1 MLSVQIDHLRGSAVG
16 KTDRMWFQMLSKYV
30 LRRDDD
36 FRRIYQR
43 GRSTG
48 GKFVVVFSLKNGFNY
63 NRIAYLASKKVGNSV
78 RRNRAR
84 RLMRESMRQIG
95 PVTQGYD
102 IILIARN
109 TINDRKCADVKKSI
123 ETALRKLK
131 IKTGDKK

>member
-1 MLSVQIDHLRGSAVG
+1 MQGHVVFHSR
-16 KTDRMWFQMLSKYV
+16 KDRQDVVSMLSKYV
-30 LRRDDD
+30 LRRDED
-36 FRRIYQR
+36 FKRIYKQ

-48 GKFVVVFSLKNGFNY
+48 GKYVVVFCRRNGLDY
-63 NRIAYLASKKVGNSV
+63 NRLACLASKKVGNSV

-95 PVTQGYD
+95 PIEQGYD

-123 ETALRKLK
+123 EAALRKLK
-131 IKTGDKK
+131 IK

>member
-1 MLSVQIDHLRGSAVG
+1 
-16 KTDRMWFQMLSKYV
+16 MLSKYV

-36 FRRIYQR
+36 FKRIYKQ
-43 GRSTG
+43 GKSTG
-48 GKFVVVFSLKNGFNY
+48 GRYVVVFCRKNGLDY
-63 NRIAYLASKKVGNSV
+63 NRLAYLASKKVGNSV
-78 RRNRAR
+78 QRNRAR

-95 PVTQGYD
+95 PLEQGFD

-131 IKTGDKK
+131 IKKVIKK

>member
-1 MLSVQIDHLRGSAVG
+1 MLSVQDNCLRGSTVK

-36 FRRIYQR
+36 FKRIYQR

-48 GKFVVVFSLKNGFNY
+48 GRYVVVFCLRNGLNY

-95 PVTQGYD
+95 PVAQGYD

>member
-1 MLSVQIDHLRGSAVG
+1 MLSVQDNCLRGSTVK

-36 FRRIYQR
+36 FKRIYQR

-48 GKFVVVFSLKNGFNY
+48 GRYVVVFCLRNGLNY

-84 RLMRESMRQIG
+84 RLRSSCLR
-95 PVTQGYD
+95 
-102 IILIARN
+102 ARSVIVLWN
-109 TINDRKCADVKKSI
+109 AV
-123 ETALRKLK
+123 
-131 IKTGDKK
+131 

>member
-1 MLSVQIDHLRGSAVG
+1 MLN
-16 KTDRMWFQMLSKYV
+16 KYV
-30 LRRDDD
+30 LRRNED

-43 GRSTG
+43 GKSTG
-48 GKFVVVFSLKNGFNY
+48 GKYVVVFCLRNGLDY
-63 NRIAYLASKKVGNSV
+63 NRLACLASKKVGNSV

-95 PVTQGYD
+95 PLEQGYD

-123 ETALRKLK
+123 EAATKRAGILK
-131 IKTGDKK
+131 K